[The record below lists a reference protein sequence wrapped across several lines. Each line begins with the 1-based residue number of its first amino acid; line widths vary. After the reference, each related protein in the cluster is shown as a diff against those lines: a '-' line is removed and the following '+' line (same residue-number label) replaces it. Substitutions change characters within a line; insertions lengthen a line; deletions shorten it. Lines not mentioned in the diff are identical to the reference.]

1 MVIFCI
7 FLLEG
12 SNSLY
17 ICSYIPKYNFC
28 IANILVGIILM
39 NLNLKQIISVVGI
52 GFMASL
58 VILLMIYTAFAQI
71 ITDFLIDNISDNV
84 ILLVIIIGLFIFTI
98 IISVIVGFFITG
110 NISRNSV
117 LKASV
122 LSLLC
127 LVGVLFIISN
137 GILFFYYSN
146 IYDLVYG
153 FEVLL
158 IFPQVLIYFSIYILG
173 TIFNLFIITIGLYY
187 IFFIFFLEKFYKIKI

>member
-1 MVIFCI
+1 
-7 FLLEG
+7 
-12 SNSLY
+12 
-17 ICSYIPKYNFC
+17 
-28 IANILVGIILM
+28 M